1 MHSQGGKIDCKE
13 NFMELYKLKKSK
25 SFSWKEFN
33 TKRLGY
39 FFPGTNSIL
48 KG

>member
-13 NFMELYKLKKSK
+13 NFMELYKLKKSN
-25 SFSWKEFN
+25 SWKEFN